1 MIACR
6 GMGAMRKDKL
16 PRSKVT
22 VPMTAKK
29 FRKGGETERSRLR
42 LEGEGGTYRG
52 KSYKVKAGGGR
63 AKYDVPISDQL
74 TISPWLEGYLARGE
88 YDRPG
93 GRGRINEG
101 GVSGG
106 GLELNYNFKEGGMAG
121 GKWIQ
126 DAIKRP
132 GALRAKLGVKGDK
145 PIPAKKL
152 AKAAKAPGKLGKQAR
167 LAQTLKGLRKG

>member
-22 VPMTAKK
+22 IPM
-29 FRKGGETERSRLR
+29 
-42 LEGEGGTYRG
+42 
-52 KSYKVKAGGGR
+52 
-63 AKYDVPISDQL
+63 
-74 TISPWLEGYLARGE
+74 
-88 YDRPG
+88 
-93 GRGRINEG
+93 
-101 GVSGG
+101 
-106 GLELNYNFKEGGMAG
+106 KEGGMAG

-126 DAIKRP
+126 DAIKHP

-145 PIPAKKL
+145 PIPTKKL
-152 AKAAKAPGKLGKQAR
+152 AKAAKASGKLGKQAR